1 MAKYLLGI
9 DVGTTSLKVAVIDEN
24 AKILG
29 IASSKY
35 KLLNLSGRAEVIEN
49 GTEENKTFR
58 VFQRN

>member
-35 KLLNLSGRAEVIEN
+35 KLLTPTSCSVQIE
-49 GTEENKTFR
+49 TESMW
-58 VFQRN
+58 